1 MNKFNNNSVQLIGNL
16 GQDVALLTFGS
27 GSKKA
32 TFPLATTEAYK
43 NKEGDLVKNTQW
55 HNVIAWGKQADELV
69 KSVAKG
75 YKIEVQGK
83 IQHRSY
89 EDKDGNT
96 KYVTEIV
103 MSDFKKL
110 NEKKAIAE
118 VEEVVPY

>member
-1 MNKFNNNSVQLIGNL
+1 MNKFNNNSVLLIGNL

-27 GSKKA
+27 GNKKA

-75 YKIEVQGK
+75 YRIEVQGK

-110 NEKKAIAE
+110 NEKKAVAE